1 MDIDKK
7 AIEIT
12 IFANKEIASALL
24 EDLESIGM
32 EYSNSIAGRRVLL
45 QERKGLF
52 KMLGTGKSLVY
63 DPITII
69 TFLVSSEVEQTIINY
84 MYQLMV
90 KALKYVLKTWTRIMG
105 RRTFFS

>member
-24 EDLESIGM
+24 EELESIGM
-32 EYSNSIAGRRVLL
+32 EYSNSIAGRRILL

-52 KMLGTGKSLVY
+52 KRLGTGKSLAY

-69 TFLVSSEVEQTIINY
+69 TFLVSSEIERTIINFIIKKGR
-84 MYQLMV
+84 LNIPGRGTV
-90 KALKYVLKTWTRIMG
+90 FSKEVTLIKA
-105 RRTFFS
+105 